1 MEVFAK
7 TSQSMYPNSVF
18 NKSTPIRH
26 SNYVWWKQQR
36 ADEDVAHN
44 TIEVRV
50 INHLTGEGTR
60 LEVLRTRPHQLM
72 RQSSSMLRNTSVSY
86 SIASQGDYCFP
97 ISFALIDC
105 EIQMIYLR
113 LGICLATQRREVSF
127 LQNSNSRNRRGV
139 RTHEETCRARWCRSK
154 LLSLCGYRNR

>member
-1 MEVFAK
+1 MSDE
-7 TSQSMYPNSVF
+7 NSNV
-18 NKSTPIRH
+18 
-26 SNYVWWKQQR
+26 

-50 INHLTGEGTR
+50 INHLTGEEQG
-60 LEVLRTRPHQLM
+60 LKFYTRPHQLM

-139 RTHEETCRARWCRSK
+139 RTHEETCRAR
-154 LLSLCGYRNR
+154 

>member
-7 TSQSMYPNSVF
+7 TSQSVSKQCLIKVHQYVTRTMSDENSNV
-18 NKSTPIRH
+18 
-26 SNYVWWKQQR
+26 

-50 INHLTGEGTR
+50 INHLTGEEQG
-60 LEVLRTRPHQLM
+60 LKFYTRPHQLM
-72 RQSSSMLRNTSVSY
+72 RQSSSMLRNTSMSY

-105 EIQMIYLR
+105 EIHMI
-113 LGICLATQRREVSF
+113 
-127 LQNSNSRNRRGV
+127 
-139 RTHEETCRARWCRSK
+139 
-154 LLSLCGYRNR
+154 

>member
-7 TSQSMYPNSVF
+7 TSQSVSKQCLIKVHQYVTRTMSDENSNV
-18 NKSTPIRH
+18 
-26 SNYVWWKQQR
+26 

-50 INHLTGEGTR
+50 INHLTGEEQG
-60 LEVLRTRPHQLM
+60 LKFYTRPHQLM

-139 RTHEETCRARWCRSK
+139 RTHEETCRAR
-154 LLSLCGYRNR
+154 